1 MTIADRLEA
10 ASTVTVSAS
19 VLLVAVI
26 LQIVDIVYPAIG
38 MGPVY
43 VLLLGLVS
51 WRLSRRAAVFAAV
64 IAIVLNTRATIQTGI
79 PTTTTITLLRVGLR
93 CAVLAFVVATM
104 WALRRAYDR
113 ERASARLD
121 GMTGL
126 LNRSSFEAAMVTMLS
141 STTMPV
147 VVGVMDLDNFKSI
160 NDHHGH
166 AVGDDTIRT
175 AARAA
180 VRGLAAYGFVGRMG
194 GDEFAFIAALPEA
207 GAGEQFAIGF
217 HRTISDALI
226 SLPAPTTISMGAVI
240 APPGHRLDY
249 DALLLRADGLLYAA
263 KRNAKA
269 SVIVA
274 DVGAATV
281 SPSAVQLVRRGD
293 PAPLRDPQT
302 RLVPVQA

>member
-1 MTIADRLEA
+1 MTVADRLEA
-10 ASTVTVSAS
+10 ASTITVATS
-19 VLLVAVI
+19 VLLIALV
-26 LQIVDIVYPAIG
+26 LQIIDLVYPAIG

-51 WRLSRRAAVFAAV
+51 WRLNRRAAVFAAV

-79 PTTTTITLLRVGLR
+79 ATTTTITLLRVGLR
-93 CAVLAFVVATM
+93 CTVLAFVVATM

-113 ERASARLD
+113 ERTSARLD

-126 LNRSSFEAAMVTMLS
+126 LNRSSFESAMVKMLS

-147 VVGVMDLDNFKSI
+147 MVGVMDLDNFKGI

-175 AARAA
+175 ASRAA
-180 VRGLAAYGFVGRMG
+180 LRGLGSYGFVGRMG
-194 GDEFAFIAALPEA
+194 GDEFAFIAGLPDA
-207 GAGEQFAIGF
+207 GSGEQFAIGF
-217 HRTISDALI
+217 HRTISDALRN
-226 SLPAPTTISMGAVI
+226 LPAPTTISMGAVI
-240 APPGHRLDY
+240 APPGHRLDR

-269 SVIVA
+269 SVIVV
-274 DVGAATV
+274 DVTAPTV
-281 SPSAVQLVRRGD
+281 LPQPTQLVRRAG

-302 RLVPVQA
+302 YLVPVQV